1 MAKLNN
7 LLQVGVSLKAEL
19 ITWVEVMKLWNQ
31 LLEECLSGN
40 VVILIVADNSL
51 GREEEASGA

>member
-51 GREEEASGA
+51 RREEEASGA

>member
-1 MAKLNN
+1 MAKLND

-19 ITWVEVMKLWNQ
+19 ITWVEFMKLWNQ